1 MATAFTIQITMHA
14 GDEDALRRV
23 MADQVRQVL
32 AAAATTPAFAGEVS
46 LFDADGDEVVGLV
59 ADGTGETA

>member
-23 MADQVRQVL
+23 MADQVPQVL
-32 AAAATTPAFAGEVS
+32 AAATTPAFAGEVS